1 MGSSIFRNQNNQIG
15 DLANKAK
22 AMMNDS
28 RQMQNV
34 MGMLSGKGMSAEQMV
49 RSICTGA
56 CIKACSTGAI
66 FSESG

>member
-1 MGSSIFRNQNNQIG
+1 MGSSIFKNQNNNQLG
-15 DLANKAK
+15 ELADRAK

-49 RSICTGA
+49 RSICRERGIDVNEFMNS
-56 CIKACSTGAI
+56 IK
-66 FSESG
+66 

>member
-1 MGSSIFRNQNNQIG
+1 MGSSIFNQNNQIG
-15 DLANKAK
+15 ELVNKAK

-49 RSICTGA
+49 RSICKERGIDVNEFMNS
-56 CIKACSTGAI
+56 IK
-66 FSESG
+66 

>member
-15 DLANKAK
+15 ELVNKAK

-49 RSICTGA
+49 RSICKERGIDVNEFMNS
-56 CIKACSTGAI
+56 IK
-66 FSESG
+66 